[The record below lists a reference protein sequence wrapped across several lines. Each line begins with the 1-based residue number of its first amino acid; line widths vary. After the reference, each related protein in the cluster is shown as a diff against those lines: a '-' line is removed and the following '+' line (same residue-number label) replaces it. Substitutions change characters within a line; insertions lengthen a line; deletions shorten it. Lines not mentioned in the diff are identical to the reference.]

1 MRIKN
6 PDDIGVL
13 VNKKLWLSKDYIPLN
28 LVSPKVEFLPDTNK
42 EAMLLKKEAAKA
54 LEKLFKKAKKDK
66 IFLYAVSGYRSFKR
80 QREIFKYN
88 LKNDGEAANRY
99 SARPGQSEHQTG
111 LAIDI
116 TCAANEFNLT
126 YEFENTDE
134 YKWLCDNSY
143 KFGFIVRYPKGK
155 EDITGYDFEPWHF
168 RYVGEK
174 AAEEIFFKDITL
186 EEYFGVI
193 K

>member
-1 MRIKN
+1 MRLKDEN
-6 PDDIGVL
+6 NNEVL
-13 VNKKLWLSKDYIPLN
+13 VNKTNWLSKEFIPVDLI
-28 LVSPKVEFLPDTNK
+28 VPKVKFLPDTNG
-42 EAMLLKKEAAKA
+42 EAMFLRKESAKA
-54 LEKLFKKAKKDK
+54 IEKLFKSAKKEK
-66 IFLYAVSGYRSFKR
+66 IELYAVSGYRSFKR